1 MLLRTRDTRK
11 MPGELILVVEDFD
24 PLREGM
30 CEVLLEAGFNVIA
43 AHDGQEALDQ
53 MNSLV
58 PELILSDIT
67 MPHLDGYGFF
77 KAVRARPEWVSIPFI
92 FLSARSA
99 SQDLLAGRGL
109 GVEDYLT
116 KPIHWDELVTTVRS
130 RLNRFHQSQVMR
142 VQQAYLDSLMTL
154 ANAIEQRAPGA
165 AAHIQHVTALAT
177 QMAHR
182 LGWTDRRLETLRF
195 AAVLHDIGKIHIS
208 AAILFKPGP
217 LDETEWE
224 AVRRHPVIGA
234 EMIKDVPYLAGC
246 TPFVRHHHERW
257 DGQGYPDNL
266 AGLDI
271 PDGARLLAVADA
283 FDAICTAKPYAP
295 RRSPQDAL
303 QAMQQSAGVR
313 YDQEVV
319 LALESLWADGLVQ
332 AIYQPALNGLAS

>member
-1 MLLRTRDTRK
+1 

-53 MNSLV
+53 MNSLL

-67 MPHLDGYGFF
+67 MPRMDGYEFF

-99 SQDLLAGRGL
+99 SQDLLAGRDL

-142 VQQAYLDSLMTL
+142 VQQAYLDSLITL
-154 ANAIEQRAPGA
+154 ANAIEQRAPGGDE
-165 AAHIQHVTALAT
+165 HIQHVTALVT
-177 QMAHR
+177 QMARR
-182 LGWTDRRLETLRF
+182 LGWADRRLETLRF

-208 AAILFKPGP
+208 AVILFKPGP

-224 AVRRHPVIGA
+224 AVRRHPVVGA
-234 EMIKDVPYLAGC
+234 EMIKDVPYLARC
-246 TPFVRHHHERW
+246 APFVRHHHERW
-257 DGQGYPDNL
+257 DGLGYPDGL

-271 PDGARLLAVADA
+271 PDGARLLAVADS
-283 FDAICTAKPYAP
+283 FDAMCSPRPYA
-295 RRSPQDAL
+295 RQHSPQEALEAL
-303 QAMQQSAGVR
+303 QQDVGTR
-313 YDQEVV
+313 YDQEAVRV
-319 LALESLWADGLVQ
+319 LQSLWAEGMIQ
-332 AIYQPALNGLAS
+332 TICQPASERLAP